1 MPLISAVVSPHSIS
15 LQSHTISFNHCNLH
29 LSHEIDIQLRLGS
42 SIPTANSI
50 NMFNSSIL
58 LTVALALL
66 ISCQLACAT
75 PINPARRQDPSASS
89 VTATLIGAAG
99 AQYTMA
105 IAMDESV
112 HPTNNALSIS
122 HIDTAGGPCDF
133 FGVDG
138 AVVSIPAAGGQD
150 VGPPQTI
157 VAAACGPRPAE

>member
-1 MPLISAVVSPHSIS
+1 MFSSA
-15 LQSHTISFNHCNLH
+15 
-29 LSHEIDIQLRLGS
+29 
-42 SIPTANSI
+42 
-50 NMFNSSIL
+50 IL
-58 LTVALALL
+58 PTVALALL
-66 ISCQLACAT
+66 TSCQLACAK
-75 PINPARRQDPSASS
+75 PINPAHRQDQSAGS

-99 AQYTMA
+99 AQYTVA

-112 HPTNNALSIS
+112 HLTNNALSIS
-122 HIDTAGGPCDF
+122 HIETTGGPCDF